1 MEKKKDG
8 FDHKQQL
15 QSVINE
21 ICRVKTTID
30 SRCEKNKKRG
40 CKTSLTSE
48 ATVANILLW
57 NFTIFTKNFSNTD
70 SIFFHKP
77 SPDCFFSA
85 LAR

>member
-15 QSVINE
+15 QSVINK

-48 ATVANILLW
+48 ATVANILL
-57 NFTIFTKNFSNTD
+57 
-70 SIFFHKP
+70 
-77 SPDCFFSA
+77 
-85 LAR
+85 